1 MRNSTAVLELLKRWL
16 NPSVPMESAGFTV
29 IQVVGLVLEGA
40 LRQWIWTGDATT
52 RFLLLVG
59 AMAMFAVMAISTAK
73 RLLDVWRSRW
83 WTVLITGLIVLDILS
98 AIHAKAS
105 PTLRFAAIVCLV
117 LSVGYLALVAVLIF
131 EKPTG
136 RRGPRVTA
144 KKPVE
149 LKSARSVS
157 ASGPELDLRPGI
169 GL

>member
-1 MRNSTAVLELLKRWL
+1 MLELLKRWL
-16 NPSVPMESAGFTV
+16 DPAVPDESTGFTV

-52 RFLLLVG
+52 KLLLLVG
-59 AMAMFAVMAISTAK
+59 AIAMFTVMAIATAK

-83 WTVLITGLIVLDILS
+83 WTVLITGLVLLDILS

-105 PTLRFAAIVCLV
+105 PTLRFAAILCVV
-117 LSVGYLALVAVLIF
+117 LSVGDLALVAVLIF
-131 EKPTG
+131 EKPAG
-136 RRGPRVTA
+136 GRGPCVEA

-157 ASGPELDLRPGI
+157 ASGPDLDLTSGI
-169 GL
+169 AL